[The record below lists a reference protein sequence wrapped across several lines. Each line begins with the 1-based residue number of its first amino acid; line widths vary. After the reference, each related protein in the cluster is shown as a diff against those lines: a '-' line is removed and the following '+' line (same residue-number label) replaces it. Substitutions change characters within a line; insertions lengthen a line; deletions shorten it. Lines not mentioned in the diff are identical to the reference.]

1 MTYSPQLA
9 NQVGSLF
16 SQLVPG
22 FPSKLAS
29 DWATIESGV
38 GNNPYGVT
46 VKNASGSWVLA
57 TYPTLQAGV
66 QAAAR
71 LFLTAPQYAPLR
83 AATRTGDPNAIAS
96 ALVASPWNTP
106 GSPTYSSWFTSL
118 GYHIDLSSVPGS
130 LPASGV
136 DQPLNPPSAGTATL
150 ASTVASAAGAVAGSL
165 SDWFT
170 QASPTTPLT
179 SAMVNAI
186 LGDVPVDNPNR
197 TAIQTTLTQAIG
209 TPINQIGFNPAWFNS
224 PTGGLKPL
232 TYLFPPLGQAVD
244 AATAGFGNL
253 FAWVPGTAVSLTI
266 IAAAL
271 VLGFMGVQR
280 LLPAD

>member
-1 MTYSPQLA
+1 MTTYSLA
-9 NQVGSLF
+9 LASQVGTLF

-22 FPSKLAS
+22 FPTKLAT

-46 VKNASGSWVLA
+46 VKNSAGQWVLA

-66 QAAAR
+66 QAAAT
-71 LFLTAPQYAPLR
+71 LLLTAPQYSSIR
-83 AATRTGDPNAIAS
+83 AAVRTGDPNAVAS

-106 GSPTYSSWFTSL
+106 GSPTYSAWFTQQ

-130 LPASGV
+130 AGQAGPTPASPATG
-136 DQPLNPPSAGTATL
+136 TL
-150 ASTVASAAGAVAGSL
+150 ASYVSSTAAAVAGSL
-165 SDWFT
+165 TDWFT

-197 TAIQTTLTQAIG
+197 AQIQTALTQSIG
-209 TPINQIGFNPAWFNS
+209 TPINQIGFNAAWFNS

-244 AATAGFGNL
+244 AASGAFGSL
-253 FAWVPGTAVSLTI
+253 FAWVPGTAVSLAI
-266 IAAAL
+266 IAAVA
-271 VLGFMGVQR
+271 VLGIMGIQR